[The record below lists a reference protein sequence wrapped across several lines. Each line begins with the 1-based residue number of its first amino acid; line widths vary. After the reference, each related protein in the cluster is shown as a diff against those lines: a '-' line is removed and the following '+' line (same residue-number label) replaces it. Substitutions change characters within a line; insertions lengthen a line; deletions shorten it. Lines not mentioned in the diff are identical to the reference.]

1 MDKSSQH
8 DLDSIIRLFD
18 SSDWKEI
25 YVKTDSLEIF
35 ISDNPESRLV
45 TRSLIGSEEVSKS
58 EKTIEAKS
66 IQKEV
71 SVDES
76 SEVEIPDGLVAV
88 RAPNLGTFYRR
99 PKPESPPYTDIGDDV
114 TETSEV
120 CLIEVMKLF
129 TPVKAATS
137 GKVVD
142 ILVADGEM
150 VEFDQPLILIN
161 PS

>member
-1 MDKSSQH
+1 MDKPSQH
-8 DLDSIIRLFD
+8 DLESIIRLFD

-35 ISDNPESRLV
+35 ISDNPESRFV
-45 TRSLIGSEEVSKS
+45 SRSSKGSDEIPKS
-58 EKTIEAKS
+58 DKKIEMKS
-66 IQKEV
+66 IQEED
-71 SVDES
+71 SADES

-99 PKPESPPYTDIGDDV
+99 PKPESPPYIDIGDDV
-114 TETSEV
+114 GETSEV

-129 TPVKAATS
+129 TPVKATTS